1 MRYLLLPL
9 TLLIHAL
16 LAETY
21 LRVVMISFIWFF
33 FELGIISYFLLIEF
47 YVMAIILLLYFIAG
61 GILFLTDKFYKKSNR
76 IFQIHAFFWIL
87 GSSFYIY
94 DMFINGFSDVINP
107 FYYWDNSWLKTII
120 GYPQYFGMI
129 IGAFIFPIFYY
140 QSDDLRNIY

>member
-47 YVMAIILLLYFIAG
+47 YVMAIILLLYF
-61 GILFLTDKFYKKSNR
+61 
-76 IFQIHAFFWIL
+76 
-87 GSSFYIY
+87 
-94 DMFINGFSDVINP
+94 
-107 FYYWDNSWLKTII
+107 
-120 GYPQYFGMI
+120 
-129 IGAFIFPIFYY
+129 
-140 QSDDLRNIY
+140 